1 MMTTHARPHRVHGH
15 DIASAGFACTWTVA
29 AFHAGQHTAT
39 TAALLLAYPAWLA
52 LADLPDGPSNH
63 ARGSNRSLV
72 RTMLTSLA
80 MTLAVACCLRDLYR
94 VLATLGIW
102 TILWS
107 VLQLATDMRRWK
119 IHGAYPALADSVSHS
134 QVNAE
139 PTVAIIAGYPSN

>member
-1 MMTTHARPHRVHGH
+1 VPGH
-15 DIASAGFACTWTVA
+15 DLASAGFACTWTVA

-39 TAALLLAYPAWLA
+39 TAALLLAYPAWLM
-52 LADLPDGPSNH
+52 LAGLPDVPRNH
-63 ARGSNRSLV
+63 ARAGNWSLV

-80 MTLAVACCLRDLYR
+80 MTLGVACCLRDLYR

-107 VLQLATDMRRWK
+107 MLQLARDVRRWST
-119 IHGAYPALADSVSHS
+119 HGAYPALADSVTHS

-139 PTVAIIAGYPSN
+139 PTVAIIAGYPSH

>member
-1 MMTTHARPHRVHGH
+1 MTTRAQPHCLQGH
-15 DIASAGFACTWTVA
+15 DLASAGFACTWTVA
-29 AFHAGQHTAT
+29 AFHAGQHSAT
-39 TAALLLAYPAWLA
+39 TAALLLAYPAWVA
-52 LADLPDGPSNH
+52 LAGLADGPRDH
-63 ARGSNRSLV
+63 ARMSNRSLV

-107 VLQLATDMRRWK
+107 VLQLARDVRCWNT
-119 IHGAYPALADSVSHS
+119 HGAYPALADSVSHS

-139 PTVAIIAGYPSN
+139 PTVAILAGYPSN